1 MSRVDVKIDRLLNFI
16 YKSDI
21 EKLNDHLPTEFK
33 SLKDISSNN
42 LHTIKSRNGLDIIID
57 RSEINLLCNLLPLD
71 LHDKL
76 MLPIIF
82 LRRMDLGKGV
92 YELLG
97 GKVEAFTILKLL
109 GRDISLENI
118 TLPIRI
124 YRPQLFK
131 LKTILPTSI
140 IVAFSTPIEEE

>member
-1 MSRVDVKIDRLLNFI
+1 VSRVNVKIDRLLNFI

-33 SLKDISSNN
+33 SLKDIASNN
-42 LHTIKSRNGLDIIID
+42 SYTIKSRNGLDIIID
-57 RSEINLLCNLLPLD
+57 RNEINLLCNLLPSD

-82 LRRMDLGKGV
+82 LRRIDLGRGI

-109 GRDISLENI
+109 GHDISPENI

-140 IVAFSTPIEEE
+140 IIAFSTPIEEE